1 MLTSSY
7 SRPGPRRWLR
17 ALFVLLLLGGI
28 FAVLNANS
36 KAPQDLS
43 GFDRFVLN
51 ASAPVQRFMSNLY
64 QSGRSVFT
72 DYIAL
77 VSVAEENNS
86 LRNKVTLLE
95 YRLQVLHEL
104 ELENQRLRR
113 LLDFTNQQDRPFR
126 IARVVGYDPTSHF
139 RTLRIDRGTGGGVSP
154 GMAVATDQGVVGKVL
169 RSWTNYSDVLLVT
182 DARSGVD
189 CLIQRTRARGTVE
202 GSGAEALRMKYL
214 LRLDE
219 VQESDL
225 VITSGLDSVYP
236 PGLLVG
242 TVTGVRKQPSG
253 VFQEVQIVPVV
264 DLSRLEE
271 VVVLEPPPPPSGNM
285 MGPPLPPAESGP

>member
-1 MLTSSY
+1 MLTSRY

-17 ALFVLLLLGGI
+17 ALFVLLLVGGI
-28 FAVLNANS
+28 FAVLNANA
-36 KAPQDLS
+36 KAPRELS

-51 ASAPVQRFMSNLY
+51 VSAPVQGAMSSAWLKT
-64 QSGRSVFT
+64 RSLWT
-72 DYIAL
+72 RYISL
-77 VSVAEENNS
+77 VAVAEENAS

-95 YRLQVLHEL
+95 YRLEVMHEL

-126 IARVVGYDPTSHF
+126 TARVVGYDPTSHF
-139 RTLRIDRGTGGGVSP
+139 RTVRIDRGSGGGVSP

-219 VQESDL
+219 VQEGDL
-225 VITSGLDSVYP
+225 VITSGYDGVYP
-236 PGLLVG
+236 SGLLVG
-242 TVTGVRKQPSG
+242 TVSGVRKQPSG

-264 DLSRLEE
+264 DLSRIEE
-271 VVVLEPPPPPSGNM
+271 VVVLEPPPPPSGNL
-285 MGPPLPPAESGP
+285 MGPPLPPSESSP